1 MVTSA
6 TVVVITTG
14 GTIASRPGRSGVVA
28 AVSGA
33 DLVEAVP
40 ELADEGPIEVHDLMN
55 INAYRLDDGHMLE
68 IARAARTAAGRSD
81 VAGVVVTHGTDTM
94 EESAYLSDLLF
105 GGDEPIVFTGAQR
118 HAGSPNPDGPANLLA
133 AVRVARSPAARELGA
148 MIAFEGRVDGARSA
162 TKVHT
167 YSLRAFG
174 AFQGGPL
181 GEVGADG
188 AFYLLSRPTRIT
200 NLGGTDVIEPRVAL
214 VKLVAG
220 MDGTFVDVAVERGF
234 RGIVVEGFGLGNAN
248 DAVLTS
254 VQAAVHA
261 GVVVMI
267 TSRCPS
273 GAVEPVYGH
282 GGGYDLARAG
292 AIFAG
297 DLSGPKARILLMAAL
312 GAASSPDAAAE
323 LVRPHIQRQTTQ

>member
-6 TVVVITTG
+6 TVVVIGTG

-28 AVSGA
+28 AISGA
-33 DLVEAVP
+33 ELVDAVP
-40 ELADEGPIEVHDLMN
+40 GLADEGPVEVQDLMN
-55 INAYRLDDGHMLE
+55 VNAYRLEAGQMLE
-68 IARAARTAAGRSD
+68 IAQAVREAAARSD
-81 VAGVVVTHGTDTM
+81 VTGVVVTHGTDTM

-105 GGDEPIVFTGAQR
+105 GGDEPVVFTGAQR
-118 HAGSPNPDGPANLLA
+118 HAGSSNPDGPANLVGA
-133 AVRVARSPAARELGA
+133 ARVARSPAARGLGA
-148 MIAFEGRVDGARSA
+148 MIAFEGRVDGARAA

-181 GEVGADG
+181 GEVRADG
-188 AFYLLSRPTRIT
+188 AFHLLSRPTRVT
-200 NLGGTDVIEPRVAL
+200 NLVGTDAIEPRVAL
-214 VKLVAG
+214 VKMAAG
-220 MDGTFVDVAVERGF
+220 IDGTFVQVAVERGF

-248 DAVLTS
+248 EAVLAS
-254 VQAAVHA
+254 VRAAVEA

-282 GGGYDLARAG
+282 GGGYDLAGAG

-312 GAASSPDAAAE
+312 GAASSPGAVVD
-323 LVRPHIQRQTTQ
+323 LVRPHVQPATTR